1 MNTSILHCGALGLA
15 QRYNQLSSNS
25 SFLPSDIQRCRKC
38 PLKPDVTTGNLTSV
52 GKKAFVFLLWVAER
66 GGCTGRVMCEVFKV
80 LTAEKKRKKIRH
92 TTKMLIFVACIDVI
106 ITLITL
112 ILLLFIIEIIIP
124 INVILMTTTMM
135 MIINACYRFDQWFTH
150 CLSITLQHE
159 INYSLKK
166 KKKKRDCTFRCPSA
180 NGSEGV
186 ARPRAPDR
194 HHPAAVTRQHDG
206 HFNSDRPRPPLSL
219 ALRVSV

>member
-1 MNTSILHCGALGLA
+1 
-15 QRYNQLSSNS
+15 
-25 SFLPSDIQRCRKC
+25 
-38 PLKPDVTTGNLTSV
+38 
-52 GKKAFVFLLWVAER
+52 
-66 GGCTGRVMCEVFKV
+66 
-80 LTAEKKRKKIRH
+80 
-92 TTKMLIFVACIDVI
+92 MLIFVACIDVI

-124 INVILMTTTMM
+124 INVILMTTMM
-135 MIINACYRFDQWFTH
+135 MIIINACYRFDQWFTH

-166 KKKKRDCTFRCPSA
+166 KKKAWLYFSLLVFSE
-180 NGSEGV
+180 GSEGV
-186 ARPRAPDR
+186 GRPRAPDR
-194 HHPAAVTRQHDG
+194 HHPTAVTRQRDG

>member
-1 MNTSILHCGALGLA
+1 M
-15 QRYNQLSSNS
+15 
-25 SFLPSDIQRCRKC
+25 
-38 PLKPDVTTGNLTSV
+38 
-52 GKKAFVFLLWVAER
+52 
-66 GGCTGRVMCEVFKV
+66 
-80 LTAEKKRKKIRH
+80 
-92 TTKMLIFVACIDVI
+92 TKMLIFVACIDVI

-166 KKKKRDCTFRCPSA
+166 KKKRDCTFRCPSA
-180 NGSEGV
+180 KGSEGV
-186 ARPRAPDR
+186 DR
-194 HHPAAVTRQHDG
+194 SSPAHAHQIAIIPQR
-206 HFNSDRPRPPLSL
+206 
-219 ALRVSV
+219 

>member
-1 MNTSILHCGALGLA
+1 M
-15 QRYNQLSSNS
+15 
-25 SFLPSDIQRCRKC
+25 
-38 PLKPDVTTGNLTSV
+38 
-52 GKKAFVFLLWVAER
+52 
-66 GGCTGRVMCEVFKV
+66 
-80 LTAEKKRKKIRH
+80 
-92 TTKMLIFVACIDVI
+92 TKMLIFVACIDVI

-166 KKKKRDCTFRCPSA
+166 KKKSVIVLFA
-180 NGSEGV
+180 
-186 ARPRAPDR
+186 ARRRRVQRAS
-194 HHPAAVTRQHDG
+194 PAHAHQIAIIPQR
-206 HFNSDRPRPPLSL
+206 
-219 ALRVSV
+219 